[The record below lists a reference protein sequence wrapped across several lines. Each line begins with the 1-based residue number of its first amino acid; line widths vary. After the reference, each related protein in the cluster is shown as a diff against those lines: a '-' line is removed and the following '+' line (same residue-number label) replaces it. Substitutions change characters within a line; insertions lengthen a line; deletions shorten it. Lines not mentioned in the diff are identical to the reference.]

1 MVISG
6 VVGYLMLLAVTLAI
20 RNLDAAAAA
29 EAPFSY
35 ILTQA
40 LGDTLGNALLWMCMG
55 AMWFCGLSSVT
66 SNSRM
71 LFAFARDGGLPGSRA
86 LAHVSPRWQSPS
98 TAVWVSAIAAFA
110 VAVWSEAYTA
120 MVALST
126 IALYAS
132 YALPIYVGWQA
143 RRQGRWVERGPW
155 DLGRWSPVVYL
166 VALAWV
172 AVISVLFVLPPN
184 QLAGYTFAGF
194 LGFVLIYWFAWMR
207 ARFKGPPVAKL

>member
-1 MVISG
+1 VVISG

-66 SNSRM
+66 SNSR
-71 LFAFARDGGLPGSRA
+71 R
-86 LAHVSPRWQSPS
+86 QSPS